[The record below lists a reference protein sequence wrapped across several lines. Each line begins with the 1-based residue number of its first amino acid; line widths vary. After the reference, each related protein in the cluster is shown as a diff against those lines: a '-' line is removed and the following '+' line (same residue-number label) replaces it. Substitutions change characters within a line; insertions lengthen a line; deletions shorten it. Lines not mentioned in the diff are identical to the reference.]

1 MAVAKVESRNP
12 WSWIPTLYF
21 AEGVPYILVNTVSV
35 ILYKRMGVDNAQI
48 AFWTSLLY
56 LPWVLKM
63 LWGPLVDLYS
73 TKRNWIMFTQL
84 TLAGCFGFAAFALH
98 LPNYFIVSLF
108 AFIIAAFVSATHDIS
123 ADGFYML
130 ALSKEDQALFVGIR
144 SVFYRIAM
152 IFGSG
157 FLVFFAGQLEKSLGN
172 IPLSW
177 TIVFAFSGGIF
188 LLIFLYHKFILPYP
202 FVDNKRTPKEVA
214 EGAPFLKIFS
224 EYFKQKGIF
233 GIIFFILFYRFGEA
247 LLVKLASPF
256 LLDKHEAGGLG
267 LSTSEV
273 GIVYGTVGVLS
284 LIFGG
289 IFGGWVISKYG
300 LKKCIWPMAII
311 LNVPHAAYLYMAIAQ
326 PPIYLAYPLVAI
338 EQFGYGLGFTAF
350 MVYLMYISK
359 GIYKTSHYAI
369 STGIMALGMMIP
381 GLVSGYIQQAVGYKM
396 FFVIVLL
403 MAIPGLLSLLFIPT
417 IEEENNNAPVEKK

>member
-1 MAVAKVESRNP
+1 MKGTKKTNRNP
-12 WSWIPTLYF
+12 WAWLPTLYF

-73 TKRNWIMFTQL
+73 TKRNWILFTQII
-84 TLAGCFGFAAFALH
+84 LAASFGFTAFSLH
-98 LPNYFIVSLF
+98 LPNYFIVSLV
-108 AFIIAAFVSATHDIS
+108 AFVIAAFVSATHDIS

-157 FLVFFAGQLEKSLGN
+157 FLVFLAGQLETSLGD

-177 TIVFAFSGGIF
+177 TIVFGLSGAIF
-188 LLIFLYHKFILPYP
+188 LLIFLFHKFILPYP
-202 FVDNKRTPKEVA
+202 LVDNKRTPKEIS

-233 GIIFFILFYRFGEA
+233 GNYLFH
-247 LLVKLASPF
+247 PF
-256 LLDKHEAGGLG
+256 LPFWRSNARKI
-267 LSTSEV
+267 SFT
-273 GIVYGTVGVLS
+273 
-284 LIFGG
+284 IF
-289 IFGGWVISKYG
+289 
-300 LKKCIWPMAII
+300 
-311 LNVPHAAYLYMAIAQ
+311 
-326 PPIYLAYPLVAI
+326 
-338 EQFGYGLGFTAF
+338 T
-350 MVYLMYISK
+350 
-359 GIYKTSHYAI
+359 
-369 STGIMALGMMIP
+369 
-381 GLVSGYIQQAVGYKM
+381 
-396 FFVIVLL
+396 
-403 MAIPGLLSLLFIPT
+403 
-417 IEEENNNAPVEKK
+417 